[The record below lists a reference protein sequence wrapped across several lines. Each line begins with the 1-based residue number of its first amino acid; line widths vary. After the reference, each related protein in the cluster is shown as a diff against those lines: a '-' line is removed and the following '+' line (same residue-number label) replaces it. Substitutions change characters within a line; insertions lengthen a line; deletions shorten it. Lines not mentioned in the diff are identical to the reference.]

1 MFHHDAF
8 DEEIRKNRIQ
18 GVRLKLD
25 FPNSRLSFLVSYQEM
40 EQLYL
45 FVEPTFLATFHECS
59 VVFYFFCPGR
69 QSLLQQSL
77 FTPKAWNLIQ

>member
-8 DEEIRKNRIQ
+8 AEEIRKNRIQ

-59 VVFYFFCPGR
+59 VVFYFFLVGKASCNSH
-69 QSLLQQSL
+69 SLLQKHG
-77 FTPKAWNLIQ
+77 T